1 MGRHPNAMAIIWLDV
16 AWGGPTATTSLGG
29 MGGVVAGEEV
39 APMRPGK
46 NVGGATS

>member
-1 MGRHPNAMAIIWLDV
+1 MCRHHYAMALIWLDV

-29 MGGVVAGEEV
+29 MGGVVAGDEV

-46 NVGGATS
+46 NVGGVT